1 VYRLPRRTDLNYV
14 FDVTLR
20 TDEQNPPEKWIL
32 RGVALLSSRV

>member
-1 VYRLPRRTDLNYV
+1 VYKLPRRTDLNYV

-20 TDEQNPPEKWIL
+20 TDEPPEKWIL